1 MTDAINTA
9 HPMLALTTR
18 PAALSIER
26 LRLTVGQGALQKVLV
41 DDLSLSVAR
50 GQCVALVGESG
61 SGKSLSALACARL
74 LPDAI
79 GIAGGDVWLG
89 GDGHFAGS
97 QPNEAAASAASIS
110 SINVFDLPRSAL
122 ASVRGRRIGFVFQE
136 PSLALNPVLTIGEQ
150 LVEALALH
158 SELPSAALRDAAASA
173 LAEVGIPHAAARLND
188 FPMQFS
194 GGQKQRIMIA
204 MALAGQPDVLIADEP
219 TTALDVLV
227 QAQVLALLTAL
238 KRSRGMALLLITH
251 DLAIVKQ
258 MADEV
263 VVMQAGKVVEHAS
276 ATQFF
281 AAPQHPHS
289 QALLSANRGQVLCA
303 ADVCAAAAGATA
315 PLLVLSQLSA
325 AYNTHSSLW
334 RRPALTK
341 VLHGIDLSIAGGQTL
356 ALVGASGSGKT
367 TLAKV
372 VLGLQD
378 RNMRCSGTLCLDS
391 HTKPAASTPDR
402 NWQQVVSVVFQDPF
416 ASLNPRMRAGD
427 IVMEGVRQLR
437 PEWSGAQ
444 AQARIADLI
453 HAVDLPVDSLLRW
466 PHEFSGGQRQRL
478 AIVRA
483 LAVAPK
489 LVVLDEPTS
498 ALDVT
503 VQAKLLALL
512 VDLQQQFGYSY
523 LLITHNFQVVQAMAQ
538 HVAVLHGGAV
548 VEYGLT
554 ETVLHRPQHDM
565 TRQLLAAVP
574 KL

>member
-9 HPMLALTTR
+9 RPMRAPATR

-89 GDGHFAGS
+89 GDDHLAGS
-97 QPNEAAASAASIS
+97 QPNEASASAASILPV
-110 SINVFDLPRSAL
+110 NVFDLPRSAL

-303 ADVCAAAAGATA
+303 AAAGATA
-315 PLLVLSQLSA
+315 PLLVLSHLSA

-341 VLHGIDLSIAGGQTL
+341 VLHGIDLSIASGQTL

-391 HTKPAASTPDR
+391 RIKPAASTPDR
-402 NWQQVVSVVFQDPF
+402 NWQQAVSVVFQDPF

-437 PEWSGAQ
+437 PEWSAAQ

-453 HAVDLPVDSLLRW
+453 HAVDLPADSLLRW

-554 ETVLHRPQHDM
+554 DTVLHRPQHDM

>member
-1 MTDAINTA
+1 MNAMNLMSSP
-9 HPMLALTTR
+9 HPSPTHR
-18 PAALSIER
+18 PSPLSNRSALSIHA
-26 LRLTVGQGALQKVLV
+26 LTLAVGSKTLLDSLSLTVNA
-41 DDLSLSVAR
+41 

-61 SGKSLSALACARL
+61 SGKSLTALACARL

-79 GIAGGDVWLG
+79 RIVGGDVVLQN
-89 GDGHFAGS
+89 GDA
-97 QPNEAAASAASIS
+97 PAV
-110 SINVFDLPRSAL
+110 NVFDLPRSAL
-122 ASVRGRRIGFVFQE
+122 ASIRGKRIGMVFQE

-150 LVEALALH
+150 LTEALALH
-158 SELPSAALRDAAASA
+158 TRQSAEALRRAAACA
-173 LAEVGIPHAAARLND
+173 LQEVGIPNAASRLND
-188 FPMQFS
+188 YPMQFS

-204 MALAGQPDVLIADEP
+204 MALAGQPEVLIADEP

-227 QAQVLALLTAL
+227 QAQVLALLNDL
-238 KRSRGMALLLITH
+238 KTTRGMALLLITH

-258 MADEV
+258 MADAV
-263 VVMQAGKVVEHAS
+263 VVMQGGRVVERAS
-276 ATQFF
+276 AAQFF
-281 AAPQHPHS
+281 SAPSHPHS
-289 QALLSANRGQVLCA
+289 QALLAANRGQVLCA
-303 ADVCAAAAGATA
+303 PAQASTTALSIQHVAASYAGQTA
-315 PLLVLSQLSA
+315 FWRKAIPTPVLS
-325 AYNTHSSLW
+325 
-334 RRPALTK
+334 
-341 VLHGIDLSIAGGQTL
+341 GIDLHIAAGETL
-356 ALVGASGSGKT
+356 AVVGASGSGKT

-378 RNMRCSGTLCLDS
+378 RNMRCSGTVCLDARS
-391 HTKPAASTPDR
+391 KAAPSKPDR
-402 NWQQVVSVVFQDPF
+402 AWQQAASVVFQDPF

-427 IVMEGVRQLR
+427 IVMEGVKNLR
-437 PEWSGAQ
+437 PEWPTLAAQ
-444 AQARIADLI
+444 ERIAALLA
-453 HAVDLPVDSLLRW
+453 AVDLPADSLLRW

-503 VQAKLLALL
+503 VQAKLLQLL

-554 ETVLHRPQHDM
+554 AQVLQQPQHEI
-565 TRQLLAAVP
+565 TQKLLAAVP